1 MTDTTQM
8 LDELL
13 VKIEKDIAE
22 LDRGV
27 TIFSKPPHQ
36 DQKRMDWCI
45 QTAITFKQTREKAV
59 KLREQLAR
67 EQANKN
73 GS

>member
-1 MTDTTQM
+1 MAGTTEM

-13 VKIEKDIAE
+13 VNIEKDIAE
-22 LDRGV
+22 LDQGV
-27 TIFSKPPHQ
+27 TMFSKPPHQ
-36 DQKRMDWCI
+36 DQKRMAWCI

-59 KLREQLAR
+59 KLRERLAS
-67 EQANKN
+67 EQANQK